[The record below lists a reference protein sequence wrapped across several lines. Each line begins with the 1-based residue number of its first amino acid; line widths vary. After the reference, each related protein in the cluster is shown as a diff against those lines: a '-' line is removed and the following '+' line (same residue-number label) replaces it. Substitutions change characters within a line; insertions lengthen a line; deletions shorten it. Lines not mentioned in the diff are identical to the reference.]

1 MAADCNLWEKQR
13 PSQIRGLPPHR
24 GGVLKQVRLRI
35 CDTGPWDD
43 LFRILRRLGLS
54 PSASKEESYKPK
66 PYEQMTYPGQRVQVD
81 VKALRAA
88 GIAPLA

>member
-1 MAADCNLWEKQR
+1 M
-13 PSQIRGLPPHR
+13 
-24 GGVLKQVRLRI
+24 KQVRLRI

-43 LFRILRRLGLS
+43 LFRILRGLGLP
-54 PSASKEESYKPK
+54 PSAPKEESYKPK